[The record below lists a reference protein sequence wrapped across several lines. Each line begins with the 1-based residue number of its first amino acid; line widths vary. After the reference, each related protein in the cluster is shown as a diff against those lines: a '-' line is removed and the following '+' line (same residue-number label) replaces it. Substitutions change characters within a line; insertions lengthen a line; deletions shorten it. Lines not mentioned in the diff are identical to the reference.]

1 MSGKRLEYI
10 FWGIVLFV
18 LGIFFAGLGL
28 SFISL
33 ITNEL
38 YGWFGKTIF
47 VIIGIAILGV
57 AYGIMRLSL
66 FSFAGKS
73 NWFLILYR
81 DSVLYKYRDNKDE
94 NEFVEIK
101 MPFNAVQKCHILR
114 KRVKRLTYLKYKRI
128 ELVEYHLS
136 VHLEYV
142 DDGEQDYIHLTLP
155 DGFNELNTLIS
166 FLQNEQGIPVYF
178 NIAEPEG
185 YEELK
190 EEEALKIAES
200 KEVDFTGDLKDYD
213 KKDYRVR

>member
-1 MSGKRLEYI
+1 
-10 FWGIVLFV
+10 
-18 LGIFFAGLGL
+18 
-28 SFISL
+28 
-33 ITNEL
+33 
-38 YGWFGKTIF
+38 
-47 VIIGIAILGV
+47 
-57 AYGIMRLSL
+57 
-66 FSFAGKS
+66 
-73 NWFLILYR
+73 
-81 DSVLYKYRDNKDE
+81 
-94 NEFVEIK
+94 

-190 EEEALKIAES
+190 EDEALKIAES

>member
-73 NWFLILYR
+73 GWFQIYIVILFCISTEMTR
-81 DSVLYKYRDNKDE
+81 IRMNL
-94 NEFVEIK
+94 
-101 MPFNAVQKCHILR
+101 
-114 KRVKRLTYLKYKRI
+114 LK
-128 ELVEYHLS
+128 
-136 VHLEYV
+136 
-142 DDGEQDYIHLTLP
+142 
-155 DGFNELNTLIS
+155 
-166 FLQNEQGIPVYF
+166 
-178 NIAEPEG
+178 
-185 YEELK
+185 
-190 EEEALKIAES
+190 
-200 KEVDFTGDLKDYD
+200 
-213 KKDYRVR
+213 